1 MPPHPLTP
9 LRAVLAWPVASQQ
22 RSRRNAMVA
31 STALAERRRERLD
44 AEQFVSAHARRHRAR
59 RHRDGGQARVI

>member
-1 MPPHPLTP
+1 MPPHPFTP

-31 STALAERRRERLD
+31 STALAERRLERLQ
-44 AEQFVSAHARRHRAR
+44 AEQYLAAHARRHRVR
-59 RHRDGGQARVI
+59 RQRGTGQARVI